1 MRTKYLIIAFTALL
15 AMAGAIILTVDSAN
29 ADSLEEV
36 LKEAEEAYE
45 SKEWKKSIQLYYEV
59 LDMDPSNVKARLA
72 LSKSYMQID
81 KDIEAI
87 AILNFG
93 IDKQK
98 DEPEFYKLLSKIY
111 LANEN
116 VSKALEVLK
125 KGQKNSKDESLK
137 KFYDEFVSN
146 IQIHTERA
154 LVQKGFERKV
164 TLTWED
170 DEGDVIPLKGEWKL
184 SDSSIGTI
192 SPKKNKESLVFKAQK
207 VGKTNLQVNWESLT
221 RKVEF
226 KVADQVLVELKTD
239 PKKIEK
245 LAKGQTMDVSVTAL
259 DEAGEKMDITP
270 VWSTSE
276 GVVEV
281 KDQKGQSNTLTAKK
295 EGKDTL
301 KILYLDYKKE
311 IDLVVD
317 GKMKKVKTGVKGHG
331 SVSVYPNQESFP
343 VGEEISLKAVP
354 SAGWKFAGWAGDLTT
369 SSDEVNLTVEKNMDV
384 TAVFERATHDLQLSV
399 SGEGKIIK
407 DKQGS
412 TFNHSEEVSLKAQAA
427 DGWRFEGWEGSATGS
442 SATVNVQMDKD
453 KSVKAIFTKVE
464 EEPEPEPEEEDT
476 TNEDNG
482 DEEEPAPEPAV
493 YQLNT
498 GVSGEGSIQKD
509 QTGSEFKEGSNVQL
523 TAKPQE
529 GWVFKGWSGDISG
542 SSATVTVTMDQ
553 DKTIQAN
560 FEKKPEPEPET
571 YSLSTGVIGEGTV
584 NTSSTSAQEGE
595 TITVEAVPSNG
606 WQFVKWQGDT
616 SGTNS
621 VTKVTMDQNKEVT
634 AVFEKVRGKPE

>member
-15 AMAGAIILTVDSAN
+15 AMAGAIFLTVDSAN

-45 SKEWKKSIQLYYEV
+45 SKEWKESIQLYYEA
-59 LDMDPSNVKARLA
+59 LDMDASNVEARLA
-72 LSKSYMQID
+72 LSKSYMHID

-98 DEPEFYKLLSKIY
+98 SEPDFYKLLSKIY

-116 VSKALEVLK
+116 VSKALEVLE
-125 KGQKNSKDESLK
+125 KGQQNSKDESLK
-137 KFYDEFVSN
+137 KFYEEFVAN

-170 DEGDVIPLKGEWKL
+170 DEGDVIPLKGEWEL
-184 SDSSIGTI
+184 ENTTVGTI
-192 SPKKNKESLVFKAQK
+192 TPKKNKETLVFKAQK
-207 VGKTNLQVNWESLT
+207 VGKTNLQVKWESIT
-221 RKVEF
+221 RKIEF
-226 KVADQVLVELKTD
+226 KVADQVLTELKTD
-239 PKKIEK
+239 PVKIEK
-245 LAKGQTMDVSVTAL
+245 LAKDQTLDVSVTAL

-276 GVVEV
+276 GTVEV
-281 KDQKGQSNTLTAKK
+281 KEQKGQSNTLTATK

-311 IDLVVD
+311 IDLLVD
-317 GKMKKVKTGVKGHG
+317 GEMKTVQTGVKGQG
-331 SVSVYPNQESFP
+331 SVSVYPNQETFP

-354 SAGWKFAGWAGDLTT
+354 SAGWKFAGWNGDLTT
-369 SSDEVNLTVEKNMDV
+369 TSNTANLKVEKNMDV
-384 TAVFERATHDLQLSV
+384 TAIFERATHDLQLSV

-427 DGWRFEGWEGSATGS
+427 DGWKFEGWEGSATGS
-442 SATVNVQMDKD
+442 SATVDVKMDKD
-453 KSVKAIFTKVE
+453 RSVKAIFTKV

-509 QTGSEFKEGSNVQL
+509 QSGNEFKEGSNVQL

-542 SSATVTVTMDQ
+542 SSATVTVSMDQ
-553 DKTIQAN
+553 DKTIQAI
-560 FEKKPEPEPET
+560 FEKKPEPET
-571 YSLSTGVIGEGTV
+571 YSLSTSVIGEGTV
-584 NTSSTSAQEGE
+584 NTSRTSAQEGE
-595 TITVEAVPSNG
+595 SITVEAVPAKG
-606 WQFVKWQGDT
+606 WKFVKWQGGT

-634 AVFEKVRGKPE
+634 AVFERIHGKPE